1 MTPFTTLT
9 SIAVP
14 LIRDN
19 IDTDIIIP
27 SREIKST
34 GKTGF
39 KDSLFAPWR
48 YSDAVA
54 RVPNPDFVLNDSQ
67 FASAQILISGKNFG
81 CGSSRE
87 HAVWAL
93 AEYGIRCII
102 AESFAPI
109 FENNCIRNGILPIT
123 CGRPVDPLFHG
134 QVMTIDLA
142 QQHMSIPGRYRPF
155 HIDREN
161 KAMLIEGLDA
171 IDLTLKHRA
180 AIADWQMNDRDN
192 RPWVYLKR
200 ERP

>member
-19 IDTDIIIP
+19 IDTDTIIP

-34 GKTGF
+34 GKAGLA
-39 KDSLFAPWR
+39 DGLFAPWR
-48 YSDAVA
+48 YLDAET
-54 RVPNPDFVLNDSQ
+54 RMPNPAFALNEPDY
-67 FASAQILISGKNFG
+67 ASAQILLAGKNFG

-93 AEYGIRCII
+93 AEYGFRCII

-109 FENNCIRNGILPIT
+109 FEGNCIRNGILPIT

-134 QVMTIDLA
+134 QIMTIDLA
-142 QQHMSIPGRYRPF
+142 KQHMSIPGRFRLF
-155 HIDREN
+155 HLDEESR
-161 KAMLIEGLDA
+161 AMLLNGLDA
-171 IDLTLKHRA
+171 IDLTLQHTV
-180 AIADWQMNDRDN
+180 AISDWQAQDRKA
-192 RPWVYLKR
+192 RPWVYL
-200 ERP
+200 